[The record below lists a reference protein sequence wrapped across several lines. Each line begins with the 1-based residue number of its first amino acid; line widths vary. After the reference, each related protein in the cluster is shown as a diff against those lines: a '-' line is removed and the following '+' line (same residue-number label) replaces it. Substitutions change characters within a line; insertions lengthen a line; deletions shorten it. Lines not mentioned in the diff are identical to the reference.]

1 MKFTHQFKLKSK
13 NMIFLILFS
22 ISLLFTYVY
31 TKLPQTKNISSIVSF
46 RSLHSKITLRG
57 GGVVFGNLFSVFIIY
72 YFFIGQI
79 DKIYAITF
87 GICGLFATLIGFIDD
102 VYDIEARNKFLLQ
115 IMLSILFTA
124 SYFYFNFLT
133 TFFEKGCFL
142 IFIIFSSW
150 VFVSLW
156 FINSFNFIDGI
167 NGFAIGTAI
176 FSATALIL
184 SLYISK
190 ESSNFI
196 TIYSI
201 LLIVCLG
208 FLPFNFPSA
217 KLFMGDAGSIFLG
230 FIFGSTVLVILFN
243 NYLSVWTVFSVF
255 SYMLA
260 DTLSTNIIRLLTIK
274 KWYGVHRS
282 HAYQNLA
289 RVLNNHTKVTGG
301 IMIYNVFYILPL
313 TLFTV
318 WFSNFAIYFTIA
330 AFLPAIIFSI
340 KYGPL
345 HSNK

>member
-1 MKFTHQFKLKSK
+1 
-13 NMIFLILFS
+13 MILIEAILFF
-22 ISLLFTYVY
+22 ISTICLIFVY
-31 TKLPQTKNISSIVSF
+31 KKGALKKEIFAHISA
-46 RSLHSKITLRG
+46 RSLHANIVVRG
-57 GGVVFGNLFSVFIIY
+57 GGIVFGSLFSLMMLFYQQKGNVQLWETIS
-72 YFFIGQI
+72 
-79 DKIYAITF
+79 F
-87 GICGLFATLIGFIDD
+87 GLCGLFATVIGFFDD
-102 VYDIEARNKFLLQ
+102 IYDISAKKKFSMQVL
-115 IMLSILFTA
+115 LSISFTA
-124 SYFYFNFLT
+124 SNFYFNFST
-133 TFFEKGCFL
+133 TFFENNS
-142 IFIIFSSW
+142 IIMFIIICSW
-150 VFVSLW
+150 IFVPLW
-156 FINSFNFIDGI
+156 IINSFNFIDGI
-167 NGFAIGTAI
+167 NGLAIGTAI

-190 ESSNFI
+190 GSSNFI

-208 FLPFNFPSA
+208 FLPFNFPAA

-230 FIFGSTVLVILFN
+230 FIYGSTVLVILFN
-243 NYLSVWTVFSVF
+243 HYLSIWTVISVF

-340 KYGPL
+340 KFGPL
-345 HSNK
+345 YSNK

>member
-1 MKFTHQFKLKSK
+1 MSLSEAFLVFIST
-13 NMIFLILFS
+13 IFLIYFYKKVALKKEIFAH
-22 ISLLFTYVY
+22 
-31 TKLPQTKNISSIVSF
+31 ISS
-46 RSLHSKITLRG
+46 RSLHANVVVRG
-57 GGVVFGNLFSVFIIY
+57 GGVIFGTL
-72 YFFIGQI
+72 FFIMMLFYFVKESIQI
-79 DKIYAITF
+79 WQIISF
-87 GICGLFATLIGFIDD
+87 GLCGFFATMIGFYDDIYNID
-102 VYDIEARNKFLLQ
+102 AKKKFSMQVLLC
-115 IMLSILFTA
+115 ILFTI
-124 SYFYFNFLT
+124 SYFYFNLPPN
-133 TFFEKGCFL
+133 FFDNNSIL
-142 IFIIFSSW
+142 IFIIICSW
-150 VFVSLW
+150 LFVPLW
-156 FINSFNFIDGI
+156 IINSFNFIDGI
-167 NGFAIGTAI
+167 NGLAIGTAI

-196 TIYSI
+196 NIYSL

-230 FIFGSTVLVILFN
+230 FIYGSTVLVILFN
-243 NYLSVWTVFSVF
+243 NYLSIWTVISVF

-340 KYGPL
+340 KYGPFY
-345 HSNK
+345 SNK

>member
-1 MKFTHQFKLKSK
+1 MSLIEAILFFIST
-13 NMIFLILFS
+13 IFLILLYKKVALKKEIFAH
-22 ISLLFTYVY
+22 ISA
-31 TKLPQTKNISSIVSF
+31 
-46 RSLHSKITLRG
+46 RSLHANIVVRG
-57 GGVVFGNLFSVFIIY
+57 GGIVFGALFSLMMLFYQQKGNVQLWETIS
-72 YFFIGQI
+72 
-79 DKIYAITF
+79 F
-87 GICGLFATLIGFIDD
+87 GLCGLFATVIGFFDD
-102 VYDIEARNKFLLQ
+102 IYDINAKKKFSMQVL
-115 IMLSILFTA
+115 LSISFTA
-124 SYFYFNFLT
+124 SNFYFNFST
-133 TFFEKGCFL
+133 TFFENNSII
-142 IFIIFSSW
+142 IFIIICSW
-150 VFVSLW
+150 IFVPLW
-156 FINSFNFIDGI
+156 IINSFNFIDGI
-167 NGFAIGTAI
+167 NGLAIGTAI

-190 ESSNFI
+190 GSSNFI

-230 FIFGSTVLVILFN
+230 FIYGSTVLVILFN
-243 NYLSVWTVFSVF
+243 NYLSIWTVISVF
-255 SYMLA
+255 SYLLA

-289 RVLNNHTKVTGG
+289 RVLNNHTKVTSG

-313 TLFTV
+313 TLFSV

-345 HSNK
+345 YSNK

>member
-1 MKFTHQFKLKSK
+1 MSLIEAILFFIST
-13 NMIFLILFS
+13 IFLILVYKKVALKKEIFAH
-22 ISLLFTYVY
+22 ISA
-31 TKLPQTKNISSIVSF
+31 
-46 RSLHSKITLRG
+46 RSLHANLVVRG
-57 GGVVFGNLFSVFIIY
+57 GGVVFGTLFSLMM
-72 YFFIGQI
+72 FFYLLKDNVTIGQSFS
-79 DKIYAITF
+79 F
-87 GICGLFATLIGFIDD
+87 GLCGLFATLIGFFDD
-102 VYDIEARNKFLLQ
+102 IYDTNAKKKFSMQVL
-115 IMLSILFTA
+115 LSISFTA
-124 SYFYFNFLT
+124 SYFYFNSSNA
-133 TFFEKGCFL
+133 FFENIDFL
-142 IFIIFSSW
+142 FFITICSW
-150 VFVSLW
+150 VFVPLW
-156 FINSFNFIDGI
+156 IINSFNFIDGI
-167 NGFAIGTAI
+167 NGLAIGTAI

-196 TIYSI
+196 TIYSL

-208 FLPFNFPSA
+208 FLPFNFPIA

-230 FIFGSTVLVILFN
+230 FIYGSTVLVILFN
-243 NYLSVWTVFSVF
+243 NYLSLWTVVSIF

-301 IMIYNVFYILPL
+301 IMLYNIFYILPL

-318 WFSNFAIYFTIA
+318 WLPTFAIYFTIA
-330 AFLPAIIFSI
+330 AILPAILFSI

-345 HSNK
+345 YSNK

>member
-1 MKFTHQFKLKSK
+1 MILIEAFLVFISTICLLSIYKKVALKRE
-13 NMIFLILFS
+13 ILAH
-22 ISLLFTYVY
+22 ISA
-31 TKLPQTKNISSIVSF
+31 
-46 RSLHSKITLRG
+46 RSLHANLVARG
-57 GGVVFGNLFSVFIIY
+57 GGVVFGTLFSLMM
-72 YFFIGQI
+72 FFYLLN
-79 DKIYAITF
+79 DKVTIWQTISF
-87 GICGLFATLIGFIDD
+87 GLCGLFATLIGFFDD
-102 VYDIEARNKFLLQ
+102 IYDIDAKKKFVMQLL
-115 IMLSILFTA
+115 LSILFTV
-124 SYFYFNFLT
+124 SYFHFNLSYNL
-133 TFFEKGCFL
+133 FENNSIF
-142 IFIIFSSW
+142 IFIIICSW
-150 VFVSLW
+150 IFVPLW
-156 FINSFNFIDGI
+156 IINSFNFIDGI
-167 NGFAIGTAI
+167 NGLAIATAI
-176 FSATALIL
+176 FSSTTLIL

-190 ESSNFI
+190 GSSNFI

-230 FIFGSTVLVILFN
+230 FIYGSTVLVILFN
-243 NYLSVWTVFSVF
+243 NYLSIWTVITVF

-318 WFSNFAIYFTIA
+318 WYSNFAIYFTIA

-345 HSNK
+345 YSNK

>member
-1 MKFTHQFKLKSK
+1 
-13 NMIFLILFS
+13 MILIEAILFF
-22 ISLLFTYVY
+22 ISTICLIFVY
-31 TKLPQTKNISSIVSF
+31 EKGALKKEIFAHISA
-46 RSLHSKITLRG
+46 RSLHANIVVRG
-57 GGVVFGNLFSVFIIY
+57 GGIVFGSLFSLMMLFYQQKGNVQLWETIS
-72 YFFIGQI
+72 
-79 DKIYAITF
+79 F
-87 GICGLFATLIGFIDD
+87 GLCGLFATVIGFFDD
-102 VYDIEARNKFLLQ
+102 IYDISAKKKFSMQVL
-115 IMLSILFTA
+115 LSISFTA
-124 SYFYFNFLT
+124 SNFYFNFST
-133 TFFEKGCFL
+133 TFFENNS
-142 IFIIFSSW
+142 IIMFIIICSW
-150 VFVSLW
+150 IFVPLW
-156 FINSFNFIDGI
+156 IINSFNFIDGI
-167 NGFAIGTAI
+167 NGLAIGTAI

-190 ESSNFI
+190 GSSNFI

-208 FLPFNFPSA
+208 FLPFNFPAA

-230 FIFGSTVLVILFN
+230 FIYGSTVLVILFN
-243 NYLSVWTVFSVF
+243 HYLSIWTVISVF

-340 KYGPL
+340 KFGPL
-345 HSNK
+345 YSNK

>member
-1 MKFTHQFKLKSK
+1 M
-13 NMIFLILFS
+13 NIFSFIFIFFISILFF
-22 ISLLFTYVY
+22 ILY
-31 TKLPQTKNISSIVSF
+31 KKIATKNNIVAKISS
-46 RSLHSKITLRG
+46 RSLHKTSIVRG
-57 GGVVFGNLFSVFIIY
+57 GGVVFGIFFSFLM
-72 YFFIGQI
+72 FFYLINENVQMWQTI
-79 DKIYAITF
+79 SF
-87 GICGLFATLIGFIDD
+87 GLCGLFATLIGFFDD
-102 VYDIEARNKFLLQ
+102 IYDIDAKKKFVMQLL
-115 IMLSILFTA
+115 LSILFTV
-124 SYFYFNFLT
+124 SYFHFNLPNN
-133 TFFEKGCFL
+133 FFENSSIF
-142 IFIIFSSW
+142 IFIIICSW
-150 VFVSLW
+150 VFIPLW
-156 FINSFNFIDGI
+156 IINSFNFIDGI
-167 NGFAIGTAI
+167 NGLAIGTAI

-190 ESSNFI
+190 GSSNFI

-208 FLPFNFPSA
+208 FLPF
-217 KLFMGDAGSIFLG
+217 MGDAGSIFLG
-230 FIFGSTVLVILFN
+230 FIYGSTVLVILFN
-243 NYLSVWTVFSVF
+243 NYLSIWTVISIF
-255 SYMLA
+255 SYLLA

-301 IMIYNVFYILPL
+301 IMMYNVFYILPL

-345 HSNK
+345 YSNK

>member
-1 MKFTHQFKLKSK
+1 MKFIHQFKIM
-13 NMIFLILFS
+13 NFLFLFS
-22 ISLLFTYVY
+22 ISIVLTYLY
-31 TKLPQTKNISSIVSF
+31 TILPQTKNITSKVSF
-46 RSLHSKITLRG
+46 RSLHFKNTLRG
-57 GGVVFGNLFSVFIIY
+57 GGIVFGTLFSVFIIY
-72 YFFIGQI
+72 YFFLGEI
-79 DKIYAITF
+79 DKIDAIAF
-87 GICGLFATLIGFIDD
+87 GICGLFATVIGFFDD
-102 VYDIEARNKFLLQ
+102 IYDINAKKKFSMQVL
-115 IMLSILFTA
+115 LSISFTA
-124 SYFYFNFLT
+124 SNFYFNFST
-133 TFFEKGCFL
+133 TFFENNSIIIL
-142 IFIIFSSW
+142 IIICSW
-150 VFVSLW
+150 IFVPLW
-156 FINSFNFIDGI
+156 IINSFNFIDGI
-167 NGFAIGTAI
+167 NGLAIGTAI

-190 ESSNFI
+190 GSSNFI

-201 LLIVCLG
+201 LFIVCLG

-230 FIFGSTVLVILFN
+230 FIYGSTVLVILFN
-243 NYLSVWTVFSVF
+243 NYLSIWTVISVF
-255 SYMLA
+255 SYLLA

-289 RVLNNHTKVTGG
+289 RVLNNHTKVTVG

-345 HSNK
+345 YSNK